1 MRAAVRIDVSA
12 DNQWAKLAEQ
22 ESLDNRLMQKEI
34 NLEEYVEATPDNS
47 SVPKAKLKAILD
59 KRKQQEQQMV
69 MQQQQMMQG
78 SQSQIDPQIVLQE
91 LISQGVPEE
100 EAIAM
105 IQSM

>member
-1 MRAAVRIDVSA
+1 
-12 DNQWAKLAEQ
+12 
-22 ESLDNRLMQKEI
+22 MQQQLT
-34 NLEEYVEATPDNS
+34 LEEYVEATPDNS

-69 MQQQQMMQG
+69 MQQQQMMQQQNTG
-78 SQSQIDPQIVLQE
+78 EIDPQIVLQQ